1 MTTST
6 TNRNVFTA
14 MTLVLMFLLA
24 DVFVPSAFPAPEL
37 LEEEPTV
44 QHVISTVSPTL
55 DTYIDSDNPADDYAG
70 EDTGL
75 LGVSGTSEGRLLL
88 SFPLSFS
95 STDTIHSARLD
106 LVCSNSGPTNGLA
119 IYPASTSVSWDENAT
134 WNSRDG
140 TLIWGEAGANDGSDR
155 SDWEP
160 PIVTSPL
167 GPTGGSS
174 NVQLNVTALA
184 QRAVA
189 SSASALDLLISAH
202 DAQYDCALNESLNVG
217 DRPSLRIDSSTST
230 AGSGGSITPNFVD
243 DGAPLMSGDFVLAAD
258 LTPSMTWT
266 SYSGILVEVQLSLDD
281 GFKSDQDNYN
291 WLYNSDTQSSSFS
304 MGASGALNIPSTD
317 AFDNGTEMHY
327 RMRAM
332 DSTGILSDWTSG
344 HFHLPSHDITAYAD
358 GTASLAVDI
367 DDLSDNV
374 VFIEDTYCLLY
385 TSPSPRDRG

>member
-155 SDWEP
+155 SDWET

-243 DGAPLMSGDFVLAAD
+243 DGAPLMSGDFVLSAD

-291 WLYNSDTQSSSFS
+291 WL
-304 MGASGALNIPSTD
+304 
-317 AFDNGTEMHY
+317 
-327 RMRAM
+327 
-332 DSTGILSDWTSG
+332 
-344 HFHLPSHDITAYAD
+344 
-358 GTASLAVDI
+358 
-367 DDLSDNV
+367 
-374 VFIEDTYCLLY
+374 
-385 TSPSPRDRG
+385 